1 MEEGSS
7 RTGTIFIWARRP
19 DWAGGMRTSKSIG
32 SFVSKRDVEV
42 VVEVVVEVGDDD
54 DDGAKAEAGVARHA
68 RVAMRFNT
76 FIILSFWSNG

>member
-1 MEEGSS
+1 MMEEGSS

-42 VVEVVVEVGDDD
+42 VVEVGD

>member
-32 SFVSKRDVEV
+32 SLVSKRQDVEV
-42 VVEVVVEVGDDD
+42 VFDVGDDND
-54 DDGAKAEAGVARHA
+54 SDDDDVDDGAKAEAGVARHA

-76 FIILSFWSNG
+76 FIVVSF

>member
-1 MEEGSS
+1 MMEEGSS

-54 DDGAKAEAGVARHA
+54 GAKAEAGVARHA